1 MGNWSAE
8 GSSLGSGRIAV
19 VFMLRLCGCAAGD
32 TNLCEPQVGKLQV
45 DIRLVGEGSAEVWNM
60 LQTDCK
66 IWFGNCLGFLIPVSK
81 ELG

>member
-8 GSSLGSGRIAV
+8 GTSLGSGRIAV

-45 DIRLVGEGSAEVWNM
+45 DIWLVGEGSAEVGYGKCCR
-60 LQTDCK
+60 LTVK
-66 IWFGNCLGFLIPVSK
+66 FGLGIVWDF
-81 ELG
+81 